1 MRAAIYCRIS
11 QDQTGE
17 AAGATRQLEDCKAL
31 IDSHEWTLA
40 REAYIDNDI
49 SATTGKTRPE
59 YEQLLRDIRG
69 NLVDAVVAWHPDRL
83 YRKLSDLEG
92 LLDAVER
99 RDVIMR
105 TVRAGE
111 LDLSTPTGRMLA
123 RILSSVATAEGEMKS
138 DRWRRSVRQRR
149 EAGQMP
155 GSGPRMLGWTR
166 DGQIVED
173 EADDIRWLAAQIVGG
188 SSLNALA
195 KAAEQ
200 RGIRSTL
207 GNVMPKA
214 SVRRL
219 LLNPRLAGHSVL
231 KGEIVGRGTWPTI
244 LDDETWETVRAILT
258 SSPSRPTPPRVSTLV
273 GLIYCGGCDKAM
285 VTGSRVTKRH
295 TLSRTYRCTRD
306 AGKGGCQKVSMA
318 AEPVEEVVEAYARE
332 RLNHPATREH
342 LASLRR
348 VPRIELAELTAL
360 QERLIEL
367 ERQLDEP
374 GVPVEAIVRAMDR
387 TKARVE
393 ELSASVNAIP
403 RVPLPEED
411 ADWPADVATRRAL
424 VALVVERVT
433 IAPNPG
439 GGRLD
444 LERIDVLP
452 KI

>member
-1 MRAAIYCRIS
+1 M
-11 QDQTGE
+11 
-17 AAGATRQLEDCKAL
+17 TRQLEDCKAL
-31 IDSHEWTLA
+31 VASHEWTLA
-40 REAYIDNDI
+40 REPYVDNDI
-49 SATTGKTRPE
+49 SATTGKARPQ
-59 YEQLLRDIRG
+59 YEQLLADIRA

-92 LLDAVER
+92 LLDAIER

-111 LDLSTPTGRMLA
+111 IDLSTPTGRMLA
-123 RILSSVATAEGEMKS
+123 RIVSSVATAEGEMKS

-155 GSGPRMLGWTR
+155 GSGPRMMGWTR
-166 DGQIVED
+166 SGELIQD
-173 EADDIRWLAAQIVGG
+173 EADDIRWLAAQIEGG

-200 RGIRSTL
+200 RGIRSSL
-207 GNVMPKA
+207 GNVMSNA
-214 SVRRL
+214 AIRRL

-231 KGEIVGRGTWPTI
+231 KGEIIGRGTWPPI
-244 LDDETWETVRAILT
+244 LDDETWETVRAVLT

-273 GLIYCGGCDKAM
+273 GLIYCGGCGKPM
-285 VTGSRVTKRH
+285 VTGSRVTKLH

-306 AGKGGCQKVSMA
+306 VVKGGCQKVSMA

-348 VPRIELAELTAL
+348 VPRMELAELTAL
-360 QERLIEL
+360 QERLVEL

-374 GVPVEAIVRAMDR
+374 GVPVTAIVRAMDR
-387 TKARVE
+387 TRARIE
-393 ELSASVNAIP
+393 ELSVAVNSIP
-403 RVPLPEED
+403 RVTLPD
-411 ADWPADVATRRAL
+411 VAADWPEDVATRRAL

-433 IAPNPG
+433 IQPNPA

-444 LERIDVLP
+444 LERIAVEP
-452 KI
+452 KA